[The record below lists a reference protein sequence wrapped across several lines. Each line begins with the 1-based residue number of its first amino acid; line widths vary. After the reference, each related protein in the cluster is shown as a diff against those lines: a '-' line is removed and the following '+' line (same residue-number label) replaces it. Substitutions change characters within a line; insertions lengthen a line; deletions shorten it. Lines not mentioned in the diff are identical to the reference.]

1 MFNDRKLKLG
11 TFGTNLDRGC
21 AISTIDRVLEISWPN
36 TLELARISEEM
47 EFEALVPIG
56 RWRGFGGVTNFN
68 GPGFECFSW
77 AAGIGASTKYSGI
90 FATSHVPT
98 IHPMMAAKQAT
109 TIDHITNGRF
119 ALNLVTGW
127 HRPEIEMFG
136 APLME
141 HDDRYEC
148 GREWLEIMK
157 RLWSEEEEFDY
168 EGRFYQIK
176 KGYLE
181 PKPIQRPFPAV
192 MNAGG
197 SDKGQHFA
205 AKYCDMVY
213 VVFGSHDFDDCKAK
227 VDCLSRAG
235 AQGIRP
241 RDPGLEL
248 RLRGAGRDRAGG
260 EGVFRRIR
268 EPEGR
273 LGGGEQPGRDHD
285 RQRQD
290 AALRGAGRDEEALH
304 RRLGRLSA
312 DRHQGA
318 DRRRP
323 PDVEEDRPRRHA
335 CSTGRATSTTCAGS
349 RSTSIRWSS
358 KPGCARRGAM
368 ASVLGVRN
376 VSKSFG
382 AIAALKQVSLQVSA
396 GEVRAICGE
405 NGAGKSTLVKMLT
418 GVYRPDSGTVT
429 VADEPHA
436 IATPRHAQQLGIAFV
451 AQELSLC
458 PDLSVEDNI
467 WLGSMQVP
475 FLHKRARLRRL
486 RAHARSPCSAPAT
499 SRSTRRS
506 AASPWA
512 SASWSRSPA
521 CSRAMRAC

>member
-1 MFNDRKLKLG
+1 MTPEAKSEELRRKTNPVFNDRKLKLG

-21 AISTIDRVLEISWPN
+21 AISTIDRVLEINWPN
-36 TLELARISEEM
+36 TLELARISEQM

-157 RLWSEEEEFDY
+157 RLWSEDEEFDY
-168 EGRFYQIK
+168 DGRFYQIK
-176 KGYLE
+176 KGYLA

-227 VDCLSRAG
+227 VDSYRELARKEYGREIQVWSYAYVVQGETEQEAKAYFDEYVNQKGDWEAVTNLVDTMIANAKTLPSAVLAEMKKHFIAG
-235 AQGIRP
+235 WGGYPLVGNKEQIVDGLVTMQKMGLDGTLLNWP
-241 RDPGLEL
+241 RYIDDMRWFQQHVYPLVQQAGL
-248 RLRGAGRDRAGG
+248 R
-260 EGVFRRIR
+260 
-268 EPEGR
+268 
-273 LGGGEQPGRDHD
+273 
-285 RQRQD
+285 
-290 AALRGAGRDEEALH
+290 
-304 RRLGRLSA
+304 
-312 DRHQGA
+312 
-318 DRRRP
+318 
-323 PDVEEDRPRRHA
+323 
-335 CSTGRATSTTCAGS
+335 
-349 RSTSIRWSS
+349 
-358 KPGCARRGAM
+358 
-368 ASVLGVRN
+368 
-376 VSKSFG
+376 
-382 AIAALKQVSLQVSA
+382 
-396 GEVRAICGE
+396 
-405 NGAGKSTLVKMLT
+405 
-418 GVYRPDSGTVT
+418 
-429 VADEPHA
+429 
-436 IATPRHAQQLGIAFV
+436 
-451 AQELSLC
+451 
-458 PDLSVEDNI
+458 
-467 WLGSMQVP
+467 
-475 FLHKRARLRRL
+475 
-486 RAHARSPCSAPAT
+486 
-499 SRSTRRS
+499 
-506 AASPWA
+506 
-512 SASWSRSPA
+512 
-521 CSRAMRAC
+521 

>member
-1 MFNDRKLKLG
+1 MTPEAKSEELRRKTNPVFNDRKLKLG

-21 AISTIDRVLEISWPN
+21 AISTIDRVLEINWPN
-36 TLELARISEEM
+36 TLELARISEQM

-157 RLWSEEEEFDY
+157 RLWSEDEEFDY
-168 EGRFYQIK
+168 DGRFYQIK
-176 KGYLE
+176 KGYLA

-227 VDCLSRAG
+227 VDAYRELARKEYGREIQVWSYAYVVQGETEQEAKAYFDEYVNQKGDWEAVTNLVDTMIANAKTLPSAVLAEMKKHFIAG
-235 AQGIRP
+235 WGGYPLVGNKEQIVDGLVTMQKMGLDGTLLNWP
-241 RDPGLEL
+241 RYIDDMRWFQQHVYPLVQQAGL
-248 RLRGAGRDRAGG
+248 R
-260 EGVFRRIR
+260 
-268 EPEGR
+268 
-273 LGGGEQPGRDHD
+273 
-285 RQRQD
+285 
-290 AALRGAGRDEEALH
+290 
-304 RRLGRLSA
+304 
-312 DRHQGA
+312 
-318 DRRRP
+318 
-323 PDVEEDRPRRHA
+323 
-335 CSTGRATSTTCAGS
+335 
-349 RSTSIRWSS
+349 
-358 KPGCARRGAM
+358 
-368 ASVLGVRN
+368 
-376 VSKSFG
+376 
-382 AIAALKQVSLQVSA
+382 
-396 GEVRAICGE
+396 
-405 NGAGKSTLVKMLT
+405 
-418 GVYRPDSGTVT
+418 
-429 VADEPHA
+429 
-436 IATPRHAQQLGIAFV
+436 
-451 AQELSLC
+451 
-458 PDLSVEDNI
+458 
-467 WLGSMQVP
+467 
-475 FLHKRARLRRL
+475 
-486 RAHARSPCSAPAT
+486 
-499 SRSTRRS
+499 
-506 AASPWA
+506 
-512 SASWSRSPA
+512 
-521 CSRAMRAC
+521 

>member
-1 MFNDRKLKLG
+1 MTPEAKSEELRRKTNPVFNDRKLKLG

-36 TLELARISEEM
+36 TLELARISEQM

-157 RLWSEEEEFDY
+157 RLWSEDEEFDY
-168 EGRFYQIK
+168 DGRFYQIK
-176 KGYLE
+176 KGYLA

-227 VDCLSRAG
+227 VDSYRELARKEYGREIQVWSYAYVVQGETEQEAKAYFDEYVNQKGDWEAVTNLVDTMIANAKTLPSAVLAEMKKHFIAG
-235 AQGIRP
+235 WGGYPLVGNKEQIVDGLVTMQKMGLDGTLLNWP
-241 RDPGLEL
+241 RYIDDMRWFQQHVYPLVQQAGL
-248 RLRGAGRDRAGG
+248 R
-260 EGVFRRIR
+260 
-268 EPEGR
+268 
-273 LGGGEQPGRDHD
+273 
-285 RQRQD
+285 
-290 AALRGAGRDEEALH
+290 
-304 RRLGRLSA
+304 
-312 DRHQGA
+312 
-318 DRRRP
+318 
-323 PDVEEDRPRRHA
+323 
-335 CSTGRATSTTCAGS
+335 
-349 RSTSIRWSS
+349 
-358 KPGCARRGAM
+358 
-368 ASVLGVRN
+368 
-376 VSKSFG
+376 
-382 AIAALKQVSLQVSA
+382 
-396 GEVRAICGE
+396 
-405 NGAGKSTLVKMLT
+405 
-418 GVYRPDSGTVT
+418 
-429 VADEPHA
+429 
-436 IATPRHAQQLGIAFV
+436 
-451 AQELSLC
+451 
-458 PDLSVEDNI
+458 
-467 WLGSMQVP
+467 
-475 FLHKRARLRRL
+475 
-486 RAHARSPCSAPAT
+486 
-499 SRSTRRS
+499 
-506 AASPWA
+506 
-512 SASWSRSPA
+512 
-521 CSRAMRAC
+521 